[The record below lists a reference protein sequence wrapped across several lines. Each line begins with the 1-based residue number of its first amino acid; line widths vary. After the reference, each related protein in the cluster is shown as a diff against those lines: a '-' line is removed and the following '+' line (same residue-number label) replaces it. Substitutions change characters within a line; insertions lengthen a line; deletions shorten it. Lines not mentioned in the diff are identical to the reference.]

1 MMGQAKQRR
10 MAQERVNALFSEID
24 LARVAGAVQRVCAAA
39 SGNLGVDCF
48 DQALLAQ
55 SVLQRLG
62 VHAEIVIGYAAW
74 RVGPGGGDVISH
86 FPSSD
91 TIVAD
96 GGAFFHAWLR
106 MGESIF
112 DVTTNTLRLKAQLLD
127 AQDGG
132 STMVTWEPQYLWMP
146 MADSRSLGE
155 VTMGMRGGIVS
166 YLPHPAL
173 QRYVELTRKPSDGYH
188 EDVAWAAYLAPDAR
202 VLGPNSRMAA

>member
-1 MMGQAKQRR
+1 MGQAKQRR
-10 MAQERVNALFSEID
+10 MAQEREKALFSEID

-86 FPSSD
+86 YPASD
-91 TIVAD
+91 TPVGTGA
-96 GGAFFHAWLR
+96 AFFHAWLKL
-106 MGESIF
+106 GESIF
-112 DVTTNTLRLKAQLLD
+112 DVTTNTFRLKATLLD
-127 AQDGG
+127 AMDGG
-132 STMVTWEPQYLWMP
+132 KTVVAWEPQYLWMP
-146 MADSRSLGE
+146 MADSRSLRE
-155 VTMGMRGGIVS
+155 VTMAMRGGIAS

-173 QRYVELTRKPSDGYH
+173 QRFVELTRKPSDGYH
-188 EDVAWAAYLAPDAR
+188 EGVAWAAYLAPDAM